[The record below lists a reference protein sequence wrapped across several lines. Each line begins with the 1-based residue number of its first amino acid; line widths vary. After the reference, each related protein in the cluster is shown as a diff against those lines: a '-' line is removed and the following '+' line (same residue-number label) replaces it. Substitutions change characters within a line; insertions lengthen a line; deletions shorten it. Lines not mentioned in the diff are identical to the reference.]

1 MEKDN
6 KAKVKSVK
14 NKNDSTKIVIINL
27 GLLLIVLSIAYS
39 TTVIMT
45 ATEDIIPKIL
55 VLPQALYASWVI
67 VKKFTK

>member
-14 NKNDSTKIVIINL
+14 NKNDSAKIVIINL

-45 ATEDIIPKIL
+45 ATEDIIPKVL
-55 VLPQALYASWVI
+55 VLPQALYAS
-67 VKKFTK
+67 

>member
-14 NKNDSTKIVIINL
+14 NKNDSAKIVIINL